1 MDTTLG
7 VLVISGQVVDDA
19 NDPGARRS
27 AQTDIRTCIDDFY
40 E

>member
-1 MDTTLG
+1 MDTGLG
-7 VLVISGQVVDDA
+7 VLVIIGQVADDA
-19 NDPGARRS
+19 NDPGAWRP